1 MNMADMFGKVQEMQK
16 KMEETKANLGKIEVS
31 AEVGGGMVK
40 VVANGNREII
50 SIKIDKDVI
59 DPNDPEMLED
69 LVVAGVN
76 KALAEAD
83 RNAKEKMMEVT
94 KGMIPG
100 GGIPGM
106 DLSKFGL

>member
-1 MNMADMFGKVQEMQK
+1 MNFADMFGKVQEMQR
-16 KMEETKANLGKIEVS
+16 KMEETKANLGKIEVD

-40 VVANGNREII
+40 VRANANREVI

-76 KALAEAD
+76 KALLEAEKVS
-83 RNAKEKMMEVT
+83 REKMMEVT
-94 KGMIPG
+94 KDMLPG